1 MKKLLSLGA
10 VLLAASFSVAASDGL
25 IKYQS
30 NYSIKETADR
40 FESIAKSKGLTLFA
54 RIDHQKNASSVDLEL
69 RPTEVIIF
77 GNPKVGTPLMQCQ
90 QDVAID
96 LPQKVLVTE
105 DSNKKVWLS
114 YNDPNYL
121 MERHAINGCD
131 EVIKKISG
139 VLSKL
144 SEATIAK

>member
-1 MKKLLSLGA
+1 MKKLLSLGT

-30 NYSIKETADR
+30 NYSVKETADR